1 MNLKVELQKTKDV
14 ARVAREAAEA
24 AMNTSCNHGVLDTE
38 TRLAKEVAIVCRDYC
53 TELWGVAM
61 DQARVPADSELRR
74 AESIFFPKDI
84 REILNT
90 VHPTKQLPTTQAPPP
105 DAEVS
110 KGAGVDEEAQLPM
123 KAKPSENALIIRD
136 VVSQAKDAELKSQ
149 VGDSQSKKADPK
161 KDPPTGEGLSIG
173 FSFAAFYV
181 YMSLFF
187 L

>member
-1 MNLKVELQKTKDV
+1 
-14 ARVAREAAEA
+14 
-24 AMNTSCNHGVLDTE
+24 
-38 TRLAKEVAIVCRDYC
+38 
-53 TELWGVAM
+53 
-61 DQARVPADSELRR
+61 
-74 AESIFFPKDI
+74 
-84 REILNT
+84 
-90 VHPTKQLPTTQAPPP
+90 
-105 DAEVS
+105 
-110 KGAGVDEEAQLPM
+110 M

-181 YMSLFF
+181 YMSPFF